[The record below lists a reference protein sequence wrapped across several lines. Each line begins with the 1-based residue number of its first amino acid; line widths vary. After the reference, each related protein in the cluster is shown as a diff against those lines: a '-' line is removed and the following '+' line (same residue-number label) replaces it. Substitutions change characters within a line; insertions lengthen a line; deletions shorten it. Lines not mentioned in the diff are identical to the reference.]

1 MILLAFIL
9 ALLAIFADGGFT
21 DEAFRD
27 EPTYIV
33 DEME

>member
-1 MILLAFIL
+1 MIFIAFIL

-21 DEAFRD
+21 DEAFQD
-27 EPTYIV
+27 EPPYII

>member
-1 MILLAFIL
+1 MILIAFLL

-21 DEAFRD
+21 REAVTN
-27 EPTYIV
+27 PMYIV